1 MITLHVYLIAKTN
14 KSDDM
19 LNTIVDPWIN
29 AMEQQP
35 GFIQATL
42 LTDPQG
48 NTPEQIEVISY
59 WESEELRLEWVARPI
74 HDEVFAPIIEL
85 SESISSTV
93 KNVNHTWKL

>member
-1 MITLHVYLIAKTN
+1 MITLHVYLTAKTN

-19 LNTIVDPWIN
+19 LNAIIDPWIN
-29 AMEQQP
+29 AMEHQP

-42 LTDPQG
+42 LTDHQG
-48 NTPEQIEVISY
+48 KTAQQIEVISY

-85 SESISSTV
+85 AESISSTV